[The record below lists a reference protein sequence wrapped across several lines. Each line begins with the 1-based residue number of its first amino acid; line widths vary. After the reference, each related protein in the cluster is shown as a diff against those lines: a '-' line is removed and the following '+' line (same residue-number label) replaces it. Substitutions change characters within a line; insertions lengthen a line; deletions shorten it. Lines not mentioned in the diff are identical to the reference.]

1 MVKIQIPFGLGLKV
15 ITPRAKIE
23 SELARA
29 CATQMN
35 ARMKGVDIQV
45 RELVEEKLEEII
57 RGSSTYDALMNG
69 QLRTELGLADP
80 AGAMDQIIQAVKA
93 GVKITRTRFTVR
105 ARSFSGGFKIVALPS
120 SYVDLISLDLA
131 SYVSENGHQVPWLR
145 WLLLEGR
152 APVVMEHRIQFNR
165 PRKSRTDDAIMH
177 FYGSGAWAVP
187 AEHAGDA
194 EQNFITEGLDTLKDP
209 ISGVIM
215 KGLSG

>member
-1 MVKIQIPFGLGLKV
+1 MVKIQIPFGLGLKL

-23 SELARA
+23 TEIARA
-29 CATQMN
+29 CAKHLS
-35 ARMKGVDIQV
+35 ARMKGLDIQI
-45 RELVEEKLEEII
+45 RELVEEKLEELI
-57 RGSSTYDALMNG
+57 RGSSTYDALMTGN
-69 QLRTELGLADP
+69 LRTELGLADP

-93 GVKITRTRFTVR
+93 GVKITRTRFTLR

-120 SYVDLISLDLA
+120 SYADLLSLDLA
-131 SYVSENGHQVPWLR
+131 SYVSENGHQIPWLR

-152 APVVMEHRIQFNR
+152 APVVLQHRIQFNR

-177 FYGSGAWAVP
+177 FYGAGSWAIP

-194 EQNFITEGLDTLKDP
+194 EKNFLTEGLDTLKDP